1 MKSINK
7 TQQGFTLVELIIV
20 IVILGILAVTAAPRF
35 LNFTGDAREAVL
47 QSVSGAIKAGN
58 SLVFGKGAIAGQTGS
73 PLSCYNATTQ
83 TVVASAAGEA
93 ALNAAEGVAPV
104 TSCVAAAGT
113 VDLVFGYLDADA
125 AAFTAALDLAD
136 FAVADATVP
145 ATAYTVPVAAGTIR
159 IAGTAAELNPE
170 SVATGCYVTYTQA
183 AAANAEPTITIT
195 DGGCN

>member
-1 MKSINK
+1 MKAINK

-58 SLVFGKGAIAGQTGS
+58 SLVYGKGAIAGQTGS
-73 PLSCYNATTQ
+73 ALSCYNATTQ
-83 TVVASAAGEA
+83 TVVAAAAGEA
-93 ALNAAEGVAPV
+93 ASNNTEGVVPV
-104 TSCVAAAGT
+104 TNCVAAAGT

-125 AAFTAALDLAD
+125 AAFTAALDLTD

-145 ATAYTVPVAAGTIR
+145 TTAYTVPVAAGTIR
-159 IAGTAAELNPE
+159 IAGTAAELNPA
-170 SVATGCYVTYTQA
+170 SAATGCYVTYTQA
-183 AAANAEPTITIT
+183 AAANTEPTITIT

>member
-1 MKSINK
+1 MKIINK

-58 SLVFGKGAIAGQTGS
+58 SLVFGKAAIAGQS
-73 PLSCYNATTQ
+73 AADLACYNPTTQ
-83 TVVASAAGEA
+83 TVVASATGEA
-93 ALNAAEGVAPV
+93 ATNDAEGVVPV
-104 TSCVAAAGT
+104 TNCVAAAGT
-113 VDLVFGYLDADA
+113 VDLVHGYLDADA
-125 AAFTAALDLAD
+125 AAFTAALDLTD

-145 ATAYTVPVAAGTIR
+145 ATALTVPVAAGTIR
-159 IAGTAAELNPE
+159 IAGSVAELNPA
-170 SVATGCYVTYTQA
+170 SVATGCYVTYAQA
-183 AAANAEPTITIT
+183 AAANAEPIITVV